1 MTTALPPSPVPGLPA
16 TLRAEFAIWRR
27 SAVTYLPLGG
37 LAFGLVNTALY
48 VSTGSAQAGT
58 GKTWHDV
65 LGYQNLWAMFVGPM
79 LTALLVATA
88 TRVDDTARGGSTWY
102 RPVNPLY
109 RHMSRFGVLALRSLL
124 LNVLG
129 GVTPLLIVGLMNSA
143 QRVPLDR
150 AVEAVVVPWLS
161 QLGMLALLLWVAR
174 QTPWSVV
181 LGVGFAWTMLAVV
194 NAESASWA
202 ALPFTWLDRGALP
215 LIGTHANGVALE
227 AHSALAEASPWPPT
241 ILGALLAVPFLLL
254 PQLHL
259 PRTATQTA
267 KHRTTPTR
275 AAGAAPSAA
284 AAAPD
289 IRPGAPRVLPAVAG
303 MLRGTSLT
311 WMCPA
316 AVGLIALWLSWHDPN
331 VSIQLFT
338 LLILPIGTL
347 VLGLVAWSA
356 VGQGWRAVAARS
368 TGAARPALALTGIT
382 VGIAVAMSLVIALVY
397 LVAGIPAGHAWPL
410 AVTGAAVGGMLT
422 SFSLWLAMRT
432 SQAVAVVVGIIGILV
447 GVLVGGTTMQQ
458 TLWPVIPYSWANYL
472 DLHRMFVTVPISV
485 AAIALLTFGITH
497 AARKAAGNS

>member
-1 MTTALPPSPVPGLPA
+1 MTTALPPAPVPGLLA
-16 TLRAEFAIWRR
+16 TLRAESAIWRR

-48 VSTGSAQAGT
+48 VSTGSAQAGS
-58 GKTWHDV
+58 GKTWHDL

-88 TRVDDTARGGSTWY
+88 TRIDDVSRGGATWY
-102 RPVNPLY
+102 RPVNPLH
-109 RHMSRFGVLALRSLL
+109 RHVSRFGVLALRSLL
-124 LNVLG
+124 LNLLG
-129 GVTPLLIVGLMNSA
+129 GATPLLIVGLMNSA

-150 AVEAVVVPWLS
+150 AAEAVVVPWLS

-174 QTPWSVV
+174 QTPWAVV

-194 NAESASWA
+194 NAESSSWA

-241 ILGALLAVPFLLL
+241 VLGALLAVPFLLL
-254 PQLHL
+254 PRLS
-259 PRTATQTA
+259 PRGTRSIA
-267 KHRTTPTR
+267 KHRTAQARTAPVNTASALTE
-275 AAGAAPSAA
+275 AA
-284 AAAPD
+284 
-289 IRPGAPRVLPAVAG
+289 RPGTPRVLPAVAG
-303 MLRGTSLT
+303 MLRGTALT

-368 TGAARPALALTGIT
+368 TGAARPALALTGLT
-382 VGIAVAMSLVIALVY
+382 VGIAVAMSVVIALVY
-397 LVAGIPAGHAWPL
+397 LAAGIPGGHAWPL
-410 AVTGAAVGGMLT
+410 ALTGAAVGGMLT
-422 SFSLWLAMRT
+422 AFSLWLAIRT
-432 SQAVAVVVGIIGILV
+432 SQAVAVVVGIIGILI

-472 DLHRMFVTVPISV
+472 DLHRMSVTVPVSI
-485 AAIALLTFGITH
+485 AAIALFTFGITH

>member
-1 MTTALPPSPVPGLPA
+1 MTIALAP

-27 SAVTYLPLGG
+27 SSVTYLPLGG

-48 VSTGSAQAGT
+48 VSTGSAQAGS
-58 GKTWHDV
+58 GKTWHDL

-88 TRVDDTARGGSTWY
+88 TRVDDVSRGGSTWY

-109 RHMSRFGVLALRSLL
+109 RHVSRFGVLALRSLL

-129 GVTPLLIVGLMNSA
+129 GVTPLLIVGLTNSA

-194 NAESASWA
+194 NAESASWV

-241 ILGALLAVPFLLL
+241 VMGALLAVPFLLL
-254 PQLHL
+254 PRLHL
-259 PRTATQTA
+259 RGTRSTA
-267 KHRTTPTR
+267 KHRTAQARTTTPN
-275 AAGAAPSAA
+275 AA
-284 AAAPD
+284 ATLTEAA
-289 IRPGAPRVLPAVAG
+289 RPGTPRVVPAVMG

-311 WMCPA
+311 WLCPA
-316 AVGLIALWLSWHDPN
+316 TVGLIALWLSWHDAN

-338 LLILPIGTL
+338 LLVLPIGTL

-368 TGAARPALALTGIT
+368 TGAARPALALAGVT
-382 VGIAVAMSLVIALVY
+382 VGIAVAMSLAIALVY

-422 SFSLWLAMRT
+422 AFSLWLAIRT
-432 SQAVAVVVGIIGILV
+432 SQAVAVVVGIIGILI

-472 DLHRMFVTVPISV
+472 DLHRMSVTVPVSV